1 MLKLKITKEEFEALP
16 DAIKAEYKTSG
27 EGYSLDVTG
36 IEDTGALKRA
46 KDRESELRK
55 EAENKLAV
63 AEARIVELESDTS
76 KKDVATLTRSY
87 EGKLETQK
95 TAFEAKINKLTSN
108 LVNSEAMSIATRISK
123 APKLLVSEIAKR
135 LQADIEGDKPTI
147 RITDA
152 DGNASAMTMEDLEKE
167 FVANPDYSAIIIA
180 NKSSGGAGGTKE
192 AGSGGNQFNNPQ
204 SQNVDLNKMSSAELV
219 AYLKAQKESA
229 E

>member
-63 AEARIVELESDTS
+63 AEARVVELESDTS

-87 EGKLETQK
+87 EGKY
-95 TAFEAKINKLTSN
+95 
-108 LVNSEAMSIATRISK
+108 LV
-123 APKLLVSEIAKR
+123 L
-135 LQADIEGDKPTI
+135 
-147 RITDA
+147 
-152 DGNASAMTMEDLEKE
+152 
-167 FVANPDYSAIIIA
+167 
-180 NKSSGGAGGTKE
+180 
-192 AGSGGNQFNNPQ
+192 
-204 SQNVDLNKMSSAELV
+204 
-219 AYLKAQKESA
+219 
-229 E
+229 